1 MKIIAGQVV
10 RGSDFWDRK
19 YLLEDILEIIENNG
33 HILLV
38 APRRVGKTSLMYRIK
53 DTMDQEY
60 LVIYINT
67 EAEHSLDDFW
77 KKLFYTLTD
86 DEFLGNIQQ
95 KAKIFFENLKS
106 IRFDELTLKGVKFG
120 DSKDVEYDK
129 VFKELLKSY
138 DGDKKLI
145 IMLDEF
151 SQTVENIIKHE
162 SSQQAEKLLQS
173 HREIRQDEQLSQ
185 KTVFIYA
192 GSIGLESV
200 VATIQASKYIN
211 DLDSI
216 SVPPLEFDDA
226 KEFTKKLLE
235 QNDITTT
242 DEDIEY
248 ILEKVKWYIPFYIQ
262 LICKEIKRLYRRNP
276 LLDKAMIDKAEEKV
290 LQQRKDFIHWEERL
304 NILSKDERKFA
315 KDVLNGISIANTITS
330 NEIVNLGEK
339 YQLDEEMAKKII
351 HSLKYDGYI
360 DNTPNPKEYRFNS
373 PLLQTW
379 WCNNVAN

>member
-1 MKIIAGQVV
+1 MKIIAGQAV

-19 YLLEDILEIIENNG
+19 YLLEDILDVIESDG

-38 APRRVGKTSLMYRIK
+38 APRRVGKTSLMYRIL
-53 DTMDQEY
+53 DTMDEGY
-60 LVIYINT
+60 FVIYINT

-86 DEFLGNIQQ
+86 DEFLGTIQQ
-95 KAKIFFENLKS
+95 KAKNFYENLKS
-106 IRFDELTLKGVKFG
+106 IRVDELTLKGVKFG
-120 DSKDVEYDK
+120 DSKALAYDQA
-129 VFKELLKSY
+129 FKELLKSY
-138 DGDKKLI
+138 DGDKKLV

-162 SSQQAEKLLQS
+162 NSIQAEKLLQS
-173 HREIRQDEQLSQ
+173 HREIRQDKHISQ

-200 VATIQASKYIN
+200 VATIQASKHIN

-216 SVPPLEFDDA
+216 SVPPLEFNDA

-242 DEDIEY
+242 YEDIEY

-262 LICKEIKRLYRRNP
+262 LICKEIKRLYRREP
-276 LLDKAMIDKAEEKV
+276 ILGKATIDRAEEKV

-304 NILSKDERKFA
+304 NILSKYERKFA
-315 KDVLNGISIANTITS
+315 KDVLNSISISDTITS

-339 YQLDEEMAKKII
+339 YQLDEEIAKKII

-379 WCNNVAN
+379 WYNNVAN